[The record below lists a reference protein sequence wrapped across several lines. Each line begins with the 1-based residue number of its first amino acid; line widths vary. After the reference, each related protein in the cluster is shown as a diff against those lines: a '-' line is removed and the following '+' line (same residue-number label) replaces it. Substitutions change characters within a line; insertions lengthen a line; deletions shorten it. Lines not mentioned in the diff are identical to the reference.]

1 MAAVTVCI
9 MPLIAVSGI
18 IMSKLGMHDPRKAKD
33 DIKKIDHYEESN
45 ALLDNLILNYRTII
59 SFGED
64 NVDKIM

>member
-18 IMSKLGMHDPRKAKD
+18 IMSKLGMHDARRGKD

-45 ALLDNLILNYRTII
+45 ALLGDLILNYRTII